1 MIQMSD
7 SLRNKVVVIT
17 GASSGIGRSIALE
30 SASRG
35 ATVVLL
41 ARRLDKL
48 EEIAAEARELSA
60 SAAFA
65 IKADLGLAS
74 DIEAAFAE
82 VQEKVKHI
90 DYLVNAAGFGKFEE
104 FMEADMQ
111 DATEMFQVDVLGLM
125 YMNRL
130 FGRLMLEQGSG
141 QIINFG
147 SMAGKVPTTKSA
159 AYSAAKAAVIQFSNV
174 LRLELKPFGVKVM
187 TVNPG
192 PVYTN
197 FFNIADASGQ
207 YVKNVQAFMLDPD
220 DVAWEVVHYFGSN
233 KRELNLPVSL
243 AALAKLYNLF
253 PGIGDKLSLEFASR
267 K

>member
-1 MIQMSD
+1 MIKMSD

-65 IKADLGLAS
+65 VKADLGLAS

-82 VQEKVKHI
+82 VKEKVKHI

-111 DATEMFQVDVLGLM
+111 DATELFQVDVLGLM
-125 YMNRL
+125 YMSRL
-130 FGRLMLEQGSG
+130 FGRL
-141 QIINFG
+141 
-147 SMAGKVPTTKSA
+147 
-159 AYSAAKAAVIQFSNV
+159 V
-174 LRLELKPFGVKVM
+174 L
-187 TVNPG
+187 
-192 PVYTN
+192 
-197 FFNIADASGQ
+197 
-207 YVKNVQAFMLDPD
+207 
-220 DVAWEVVHYFGSN
+220 
-233 KRELNLPVSL
+233 
-243 AALAKLYNLF
+243 
-253 PGIGDKLSLEFASR
+253 
-267 K
+267 